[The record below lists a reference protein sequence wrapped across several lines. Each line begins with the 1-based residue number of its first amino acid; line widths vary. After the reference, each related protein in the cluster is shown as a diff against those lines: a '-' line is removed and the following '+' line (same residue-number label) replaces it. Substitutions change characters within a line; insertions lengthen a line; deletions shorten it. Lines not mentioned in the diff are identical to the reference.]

1 MYKNNMNNRLNI
13 PVQYT
18 DAEVIEQVLLGNTAL
33 FEILIRRYNALLYKT
48 GRAYGFNHQDTE
60 DLMQEAYVNAYQHLR
75 GLESGAAFKT
85 WLVKIMLH
93 QCYHKVRKRSYRQER
108 ETEMMINN
116 NTDLMDLPNSDN
128 DTPKA
133 LLKKE
138 LNQVI
143 ESSIQ
148 RLPEDY
154 RLTFALRE
162 LSGLSVNETAVLM
175 NTTAANVKVR
185 LNRARIMLRREIEQL
200 YSPADIY
207 EFNLIYCDKI
217 VTAVM
222 NKLNEITIAG

>member
-1 MYKNNMNNRLNI
+1 MNNTLNI

-18 DAEVIEQVLLGNTAL
+18 DAEVIQQVLLGNTAL

-60 DLMQEAYVNAYQHLR
+60 DLMQETYVNAYQHLCR
-75 GLESGAAFKT
+75 LESGAAFKT

-93 QCYHKVRKRSYRQER
+93 QCYHKMQKRSCRQEKK
-108 ETEMMINN
+108 TEMATNY
-116 NTDLMDLPNSDN
+116 NTDVMDLPDSDN
-128 DTPKA
+128 DTPKT

-148 RLPEDY
+148 RLPDDY

-175 NTTAANVKVR
+175 NTTTANVKVR